1 MSAANASGASDRAI
15 EATVDRILA
24 SAGEHV
30 AIATPLGL
38 GKPNRLL
45 NAIYGRFADD
55 PSRRL
60 TIYTALSLDPPEP
73 GSDLE
78 KRFLA
83 PFLARQF
90 GERYP
95 RLQYVID
102 LKANRLPPNVRVQE
116 FYFQSGAM
124 LRSPRAQQDYAS
136 INYTQV

>member
-1 MSAANASGASDRAI
+1 MSAANPDDASAPAVESVV
-15 EATVDRILA
+15 ERILA
-24 SAGEHV
+24 AGGSDV

-45 NAIYGRFADD
+45 NAIYGRFVGD

-78 KRFLA
+78 RRFLA

-102 LKANRLPPNVRVQE
+102 LKANRLP
-116 FYFQSGAM
+116 
-124 LRSPRAQQDYAS
+124 
-136 INYTQV
+136 